1 LSKFVKQRLNELQ
14 PSRELQLLAGIIVSV
29 RTQMTRRGKMAIVL
43 LDDAT
48 APLEVVVFSETFDA
62 YRDWIKEDEL
72 LIVEGKVS
80 DDAYSGG
87 LRVTADKVYDLAHAR
102 NRFARELRLSC
113 NGQSNSAKLKEILT
127 PYRSQ
132 EGGCPVTVAY
142 HNGKA
147 ACEVSL
153 GGAWQVQLHDHLI
166 ETLGQW
172 LEPASVQ
179 VRY

>member
-1 LSKFVKQRLNELQ
+1 MM
-14 PSRELQLLAGIIVSV
+14 PS
-29 RTQMTRRGKMAIVL
+29 
-43 LDDAT
+43 
-48 APLEVVVFSETFDA
+48 
-62 YRDWIKEDEL
+62 DWIKEDEL

-102 NRFARELRLSC
+102 NRFARQLRLTC
-113 NGQSNSAKLKEILT
+113 NGQSSTAKLREILA
-127 PYRSQ
+127 PYRIE
-132 EGGCPVTVAY
+132 EGGCPVTIAY
-142 HNGKA
+142 RNGKA

-153 GGAWQVQLHDHLI
+153 GGAWQVQLHDRLI

-172 LEPASVQ
+172 LEPACVQ